1 MTPSERST
9 PVKLLVAPFHSAG
22 TGNPHHPS
30 LTTSHGAPLPIRVP
44 SRTLF
49 LLNNHFL
56 KHSNSPFTDSL
67 LHATASSKLNSEKKK
82 KKKKFLLEEKSIVKM
97 PSAKGKPTDPKLK
110 EKVTEGI
117 SNS

>member
-82 KKKKFLLEEKSIVKM
+82 KKKKIFTRREKHRQNAVCEGKAYR
-97 PSAKGKPTDPKLK
+97 PETKG
-110 EKVTEGI
+110 EGH
-117 SNS
+117 